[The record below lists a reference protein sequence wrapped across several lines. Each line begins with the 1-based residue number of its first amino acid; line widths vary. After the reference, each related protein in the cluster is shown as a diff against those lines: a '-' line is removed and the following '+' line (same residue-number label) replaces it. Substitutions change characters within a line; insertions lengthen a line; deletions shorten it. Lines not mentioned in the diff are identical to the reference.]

1 MLAAA
6 PYWRPAH
13 TLIETHTLTQVQG
26 AVIGPS
32 YMSSIQGMLRAR
44 QSAFAAASAGKSK
57 AAGSVWG
64 GGRGKRGKRRA
75 RQWMDSDSDNDREGE
90 DGAAGAGA
98 AAGGEGAALMLAAV
112 PQGQSYH
119 CWRRKRQRPGSA
131 PPSIR
136 VSRGITV
143 SPTRPFAASS
153 SASLHSPRL
162 SPSPSPDHGAG
173 ADMAATAT
181 SNISNPLRRPLPRSA
196 TATACGAG
204 GGGSGGA
211 GSDRG
216 ARAATN
222 LFGTTCSSSDGTG
235 QAHFV
240 PALILHGTT

>member
-1 MLAAA
+1 
-6 PYWRPAH
+6 
-13 TLIETHTLTQVQG
+13 
-26 AVIGPS
+26 
-32 YMSSIQGMLRAR
+32 MSSIQGMLCAR

-64 GGRGKRGKRRA
+64 GGRGKRRA

-90 DGAAGAGA
+90 EQGVGAEDGAAGAAA
-98 AAGGEGAALMLAAV
+98 AAGGEGAALMLAV

-153 SASLHSPRL
+153 SAGLHSPSL
-162 SPSPSPDHGAG
+162 SPSPDHRAG

-181 SNISNPLRRPLPRSA
+181 STISNPLRRPLPRSA

-204 GGGSGGA
+204 GGGGSGGA
-211 GSDRG
+211 GSERG